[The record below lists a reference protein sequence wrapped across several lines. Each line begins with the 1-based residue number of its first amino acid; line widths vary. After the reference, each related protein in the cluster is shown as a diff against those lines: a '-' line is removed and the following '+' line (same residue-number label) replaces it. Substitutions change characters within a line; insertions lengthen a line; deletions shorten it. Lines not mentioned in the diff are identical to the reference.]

1 MKKNVKTLALIA
13 HDNKK
18 HDLVN
23 WAIAHKELL
32 QKYKLC
38 GT

>member
-1 MKKNVKTLALIA
+1 MKNKVKTLALIA

-23 WAIAHKELL
+23 WAIAHKEQL
-32 QKYKLC
+32 QKEK
-38 GT
+38 GR